1 MMEQILLLG
10 AMQVSS
16 ERYRK
21 SSKSRLFYQI

>member
-1 MMEQILLLG
+1 MMDQILLLG

-21 SSKSRLFYQI
+21 GSKSWLFYQI